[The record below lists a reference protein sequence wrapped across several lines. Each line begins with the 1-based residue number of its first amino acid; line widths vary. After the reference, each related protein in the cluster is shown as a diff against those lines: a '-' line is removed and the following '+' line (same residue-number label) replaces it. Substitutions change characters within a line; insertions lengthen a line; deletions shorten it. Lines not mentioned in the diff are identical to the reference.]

1 MTIVKDDKDRWDKLA
16 IILAPVGG
24 LLTALAVASLG
35 IFGSRALDQQQSSE
49 AKLRL
54 YSELMSKREESEA
67 TLRKEMFQSII
78 GSFFDAQSTSL
89 EAKLLKMELL
99 AQNFH
104 EALNL
109 TPLFQH
115 MRREIAAAPIAPPLK
130 RHYEGRL
137 SELARE
143 ITRKQMIVLESG
155 GQRFDWTVLLSDSLI
170 AGTKTETLE
179 DVELTLDNI
188 KRRFRVTLYQVDTVA
203 AGDPGRARDR
213 DAESARRV
221 PHGVGTLLGGVH
233 GGILQFADDR
243 QHPAVQR
250 PARRHGAHQP
260 EQRRRRPEPACTS
273 PDHAPAC
280 ARSRTTRRSCG
291 NSRGSSPASTVTLST
306 TILTASSCRAWMMP
320 PSAKAGSTVP

>member
-1 MTIVKDDKDRWDKLA
+1 MADEEMTIVKDDKDRWDKLA

-35 IFGSRALDQQQSSE
+35 IFGSRALDQRQSSE

-115 MRREIAAAPIAPPLK
+115 MRREIGAAPIAPSLK
-130 RHYEGRL
+130 RQYEGRL

-155 GQRFDWTVLLSDSLI
+155 GQRFDWTVLMSDSLI
-170 AGTKTETLE
+170 NGTKTETLE
-179 DVELTLDNI
+179 DVELTLDNV
-188 KRRFRVTLYQVDTVA
+188 KRRFRVTLYQVDTVSREIRLGLEIA
-203 AGDPGRARDR
+203 TPPQPDVSPTETGRFAVEFSVGFFSTPMIDNTRLSNDQRVAMVLTNLNSAGAGLSLVYFPGSRASLR
-213 DAESARRV
+213 EK
-221 PHGVGTLLGGVH
+221 PYYEE
-233 GGILQFADDR
+233 ILR
-243 QHPAVQR
+243 K
-250 PARRHGAHQP
+250 
-260 EQRRRRPEPACTS
+260 
-273 PDHAPAC
+273 
-280 ARSRTTRRSCG
+280 
-291 NSRGSSPASTVTLST
+291 L
-306 TILTASSCRAWMMP
+306 
-320 PSAKAGSTVP
+320 AGQ